1 MSNSFE
7 WFFPKTYIRKYLK
20 QLITQ
25 RLVIVLKFLWVLN
38 SKFANPRILGGSL
51 CDSWKPSFLS
61 LVIFDWRTF
70 SRWVAAP
77 WWCQWAKNQALT
89 YQNSRKRWC
98 QVVFVN
104 NIYIYIYILV
114 YIYIYW
120 YIYIYIYVW
129 RRIHCVNVL
138 HSKNKQKPQHFFD
151 EFLYSFNTCLL
162 RDSQRLQFIY

>member
-51 CDSWKPSFLS
+51 CDNWKPSFLS

-104 NIYIYIYILV
+104 NIYIYIYIYILV
-114 YIYIYW
+114 YIYIYIGI
-120 YIYIYIYVW
+120 YIYIYIYVYMCEEESTVW
-129 RRIHCVNVL
+129 MCCIVKMN
-138 HSKNKQKPQHFFD
+138 KNHNISLTNF
-151 EFLYSFNTCLL
+151 CILL
-162 RDSQRLQFIY
+162 ILVF